1 MGTVAID
8 ELDPT
13 KKEMQHKDVK
23 SRVRHLGTQCSNE
36 MELRRVTFD
45 VKTEVMAQYVITS
58 KARQNK
64 N

>member
-1 MGTVAID
+1 MGTAAID

-36 MELRRVTFD
+36 MELRGMTFD
-45 VKTEVMAQYVITS
+45 VKAEVMAQYIIT
-58 KARQNK
+58 
-64 N
+64 